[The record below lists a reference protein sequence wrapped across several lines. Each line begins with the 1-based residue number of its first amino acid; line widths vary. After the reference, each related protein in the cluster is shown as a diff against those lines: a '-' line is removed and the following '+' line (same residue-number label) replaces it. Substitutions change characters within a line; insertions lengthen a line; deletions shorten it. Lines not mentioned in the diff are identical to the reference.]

1 MAGPVAEDLVVKVG
15 KESTLSEKE
24 LASIIC
30 MKKTLVCI
38 DVSCKKKL
46 GHWKGYGGYGGL
58 ADRYGVNS
66 MRAHLMDAM
75 LLSDFRRDYTRPHAS
90 NIAAKQRMIEGW
102 SAEDHLALVSWID
115 EMVALAG
122 STPQAVPYVVK
133 ALKVRKAAVSTTL
146 QLDLDEVIAR
156 IESDLVHREE
166 GLGKW

>member
-66 MRAHLMDAM
+66 MRSHLMDAI

-102 SAEDHLALVSWID
+102 SAEDHLTLVSWID

-122 STPQAVPYVVK
+122 STPQADPYVFK
-133 ALKVRKAAVSTTL
+133 ALKVRKAPVSTTL
-146 QLDLDEVIAR
+146 QLNLDEVIAR
-156 IESDLVHREE
+156 IESDSVDREE